1 MSTQVFLYHKKT
13 GEVVQT
19 YPASVEDWLAT
30 GEYQTEPPKNAKPAV
45 IPEKLPTA
53 GREANRINPIIDRA
67 PSLSSASEVDATQ
80 PDAEPSAATE
90 VSETEPAIEKPK
102 RAEPRRRPRAS
113 SDDA

>member
-13 GEVVQT
+13 GVVQT
-19 YPASVEDWLAT
+19 YPASVKDWLAG
-30 GEYQTEPPKNAKPAV
+30 GEYQTEPPKNAKPAKL
-45 IPEKLPTA
+45 PEKLPTA

-67 PSLSSASEVDATQ
+67 PSITAASEVDASQ

-102 RAEPRRRPRAS
+102 RAEPRRRPRA
-113 SDDA
+113 DD